1 MLNTLKAALVAV
13 TALSASTAYAGGP
26 VIIEEGNDELIAE
39 NPGSRIGILPVI
51 GALILVCLIACGGG
65 DGDPAPNSAPDP
77 DPEPEVPPKEL

>member
-51 GALILVCLIACGGG
+51 GALVLVCLIACGGG
-65 DGDPAPNSAPDP
+65 DDDPAPAEE
-77 DPEPEVPPKEL
+77 EPEKCPGGCQ